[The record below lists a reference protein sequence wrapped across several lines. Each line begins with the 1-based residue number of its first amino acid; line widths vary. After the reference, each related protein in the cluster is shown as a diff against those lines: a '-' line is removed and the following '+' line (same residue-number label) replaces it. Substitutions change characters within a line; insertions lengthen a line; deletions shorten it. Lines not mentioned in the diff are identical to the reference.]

1 MLHSVLAGDHI
12 LRPTPDARSGA
23 TAPADV
29 VPAAAVRDAD
39 PTATPPEV
47 RTVTGETLF
56 FPAARKAELEGF
68 CRSHGIP
75 LVSRP
80 DVWGDLLEPFLDT
93 EFTPRRRALTAQA
106 LARVGLDETA
116 VADIRAEVG
125 PLVLAYN
132 SLHRDWFHLGLAD
145 LLDAATSGSTPER
158 YRVGPDRFPAFRAWA
173 MAIADSGRTPGP
185 SAPLT
190 A

>member
-1 MLHSVLAGDHI
+1 MLHSVLADDHI
-12 LRPTPDARSGA
+12 LRPTPDARWGA
-23 TAPADV
+23 TARAEV
-29 VPAAAVRDAD
+29 VPVAAVRDAD

-47 RTVTGETLF
+47 RTVAGETLF
-56 FPAARKAELEGF
+56 FPADQESELERF
-68 CRSHGIP
+68 CGSHGIP

-80 DVWGDLLEPFLDT
+80 DVWGALLEPFLDT
-93 EFTPRRRALTAQA
+93 EFTPRRRATTAQV
-106 LARVGLDETA
+106 LEGVGLDEAA

-125 PLVLAYN
+125 PLMAAYN

-145 LLDAATSGSTPER
+145 LLDAATTGTTPER

-173 MAIADSGRTPGP
+173 MAIADSGRRPGTSVP
-185 SAPLT
+185 IT